1 LAAIQS
7 TKATSLKQ
15 WRKMNGYIGLR
26 VPSQP
31 RPAGA
36 RRRVPRRRDL
46 RRDDPG
52 PSRGRVRPRLRH
64 PAPEGRAIP
73 ALRGRHPD
81 RLRPH
86 SLPRPRLELRLG
98 AENVWDDVFF
108 ERWRT
113 DSIPRYR
120 PTRAFLFE
128 IPVEEVPV
136 RFEDTLFQME
146 LHGLLPVMAHPERYA
161 IAFNRLAGLAERIPL
176 VVDLGAVAG
185 YHGPF
190 ALKTAHKLLHERL
203 AHAAATDVHTPSDV
217 RAALEG
223 IAWIKKK
230 LGADAAARLLD
241 ENPRRILAGELP
253 DR

>member
-1 LAAIQS
+1 MGTLGYACLHS
-7 TKATSLKQ
+7 HVLPGLDDGSPDDATSVAMIRGLHAA
-15 WRKMNGYIGLR
+15 GYDL
-26 VPSQP
+26 VCATPHQKAAQFLPSAADIQT
-31 RPAGA
+31 AY
-36 RRRVPRRRDL
+36 
-46 RRDDPG
+46 
-52 PSRGRVRPRLRH
+52 
-64 PAPEGRAIP
+64 
-73 ALRGRHPD
+73 D
-81 RLRPH
+81 RI
-86 SLPRPRLELRLG
+86 LPRAPLDLRLG
-98 AENVWDDVFF
+98 AENFWDDVFF